1 MNESVYPVGD
11 LSTFSLY
18 KLLTLFSCTMQELP
32 CQAKYPLRK
41 LYSDTVI
48 QRQGG

>member
-11 LSTFSLY
+11 LSSFSLY

-32 CQAKYPLRK
+32 CETKYPFRK
-41 LYSDTVI
+41 LYSCIVI
-48 QRQGG
+48 QR